1 MSLEKEFLEKLEHHK
16 KVVFKISKMYVNDT
30 ENRND
35 LYQEIVYQAWRAYPR
50 FRGESKFST
59 WLYRV
64 ALNTA
69 ITYLKKEKKSPLVRE
84 KGQSTFLQSEEYTS
98 EKEEQIEKMYEAI
111 EKLNPIDKA
120 LIFYYLEGFSGEE
133 MAKELGIS
141 QGNARVKLNRAKNK
155 LKTFI
160 NK

>member
-1 MSLEKEFLEKLEHHK
+1 MSLEKEFLEKLENHK
-16 KVVFKISKMYVNDT
+16 RVVFKISKMYVSDV

-35 LYQEIVYQAWRAYPR
+35 LYQEIVYQAWRAYPK
-50 FRGESKFST
+50 FKGESKFST

-69 ITYLKKEKKSPLVRE
+69 ITYLKKETKSPFVRDE
-84 KGQSTFLQSEEYTS
+84 GQSENLEAEIYSS
-98 EKEEQIEKMYEAI
+98 EKEEQVERMYQAI
-111 EKLNPIDKA
+111 EKLNPINKA

-141 QGNARVKLNRAKNK
+141 EGNARVKLNRAKNK
-155 LKTFI
+155 LKSII
-160 NK
+160 NS